1 MTTTKKELYKVTDK
15 ALNDIEAV
23 LDNLRKQDEISLLLG
38 HSLEL
43 DNLIE
48 IKFDKIVNRLEK
60 AKFDLD
66 FLNGI
71 LTE

>member
-66 FLNGI
+66 ILNGI